1 MGAEAARVMTWD
13 EFKVPF
19 LKHHSPKAVIN
30 RIKEEFI
37 QLRQKGET
45 IDKITGIFLDK
56 LRFCDELVTTEEQKI
71 YYYYN
76 MLSAEYRE
84 FMTPSKYETLT
95 EIINTAREREIELKK
110 QVERGERRAHDVNP
124 SPTKKARTGESGKK
138 VDAKGGSPNCKVCGK
153 GHKGECRFKDKPCPI
168 CNKTG
173 HTASLCPG
181 KVSVCYNC
189 YQPGHKKSECP
200 DLVGK
205 KDVKESP
212 AEAPKAKARSF
223 QLTAAEAKTEPD
235 VVSGI
240 FTINSIPARV
250 LFDTGANKSFI
261 SNGFIR
267 HPSFV
272 LTKLPVPLEVEVG
285 DNKSFIVCDVCRGCK
300 LSIDD
305 EEYLIDLIPMSMG
318 EFQVVVGMGWLAQH
332 HAKVVCFRKE
342 IKLTSPSGKHVTIY
356 GERGGNP
363 IVCSMMK
370 AHKLMKRGCKAFM
383 IYANEPEKESR
394 KIEDVPVVRD
404 FQDVFPEDLPGI
416 PPEREVEFGIEL
428 IPGAKPV
435 AKAPYRL
442 APSELQELMSQIQDL
457 LDKGFIRPSVSPWGA
472 PVLFVRKKDGSMRMC
487 IDYRELNKLT
497 VKNRYPLPRIDDL
510 FDQLQGANWFS
521 KIDLRSGYHQL
532 RVKEED
538 VPKTAFRTR
547 YGHYEFLVMSFGL
560 TNAPAAFM
568 DLMNRV
574 CKPML
579 DKSVIVFI
587 DDILVYSKSEA
598 EHANHL
604 REVLETLRRERL
616 YAKFSKCAFWLR
628 EVQFLGHVISADGV
642 LVDPSKIE
650 AVSKWNP
657 PKNPSEIRSFLG
669 LAGYYRRFIQDFSKI
684 ALPLTKLTQ
693 KKEKFIWG
701 VDQER
706 AFQTLKEKLTQAP
719 VLTLPDGV
727 EDMVVYSDASLSG
740 LGCVLM
746 QRGKV
751 IAYASRQLKIHE
763 KKYPTHDL
771 ELAAV
776 VFALKIWRHY
786 LYGVK
791 CTIYTDHKSLKYFF
805 DQKELNMRQRRWLET
820 VKDYDCEIHYH
831 PGKAN
836 VVADAL
842 SRKADY
848 VPIRVRSM
856 QLVMTSGILE
866 RIREAQLE
874 AMKEE
879 NWKKERIIG
888 QLKDL
893 SDGNDGLKTRSG
905 RIWVP
910 HTCGVKAL
918 LLNEAHKSRYSI
930 HPGATKMYN
939 DLKQNYW
946 WPGMKRDVVRHV
958 EKCLT
963 CLQVKAEHQ
972 KPYGKLQPLEIP
984 VWKWEHIT
992 MDLLTKLPKT
1002 SRGFDAIW

>member
-1 MGAEAARVMTWD
+1 MKEIIAEEVGKAIEGSLSGFIDKIQGTVLSLVEERVKRLEDTVNLMKDKTGERKGCSYKEFMACKPPIYNGEVDPIICQRWISDVEGVFERTHCDEGDFVAYGTGQLRNQAKDWWDNKKKEMGTEAARAMSWD

-45 IDKITGIFLDK
+45 IDKITGIFMDK

-173 HTASLCPG
+173 HTASLCPR

-205 KDVKESP
+205 KDAKESP

-318 EFQVVVGMGWLAQH
+318 EFQVVVGMDWLAQH

-356 GERGGNP
+356 GEKGGSP

-383 IYANEPEKESR
+383 IYANEPEKELR
-394 KIEDVPVVRD
+394 KIENVPVVRD

-657 PKNPSEIRSFLG
+657 PKNPSEIRSFFG
-669 LAGYYRRFIQDFSKI
+669 A
-684 ALPLTKLTQ
+684 
-693 KKEKFIWG
+693 
-701 VDQER
+701 
-706 AFQTLKEKLTQAP
+706 
-719 VLTLPDGV
+719 
-727 EDMVVYSDASLSG
+727 
-740 LGCVLM
+740 C
-746 QRGKV
+746 
-751 IAYASRQLKIHE
+751 
-763 KKYPTHDL
+763 
-771 ELAAV
+771 
-776 VFALKIWRHY
+776 
-786 LYGVK
+786 
-791 CTIYTDHKSLKYFF
+791 
-805 DQKELNMRQRRWLET
+805 
-820 VKDYDCEIHYH
+820 
-831 PGKAN
+831 
-836 VVADAL
+836 
-842 SRKADY
+842 
-848 VPIRVRSM
+848 
-856 QLVMTSGILE
+856 GIL
-866 RIREAQLE
+866 
-874 AMKEE
+874 
-879 NWKKERIIG
+879 
-888 QLKDL
+888 
-893 SDGNDGLKTRSG
+893 
-905 RIWVP
+905 
-910 HTCGVKAL
+910 
-918 LLNEAHKSRYSI
+918 
-930 HPGATKMYN
+930 
-939 DLKQNYW
+939 
-946 WPGMKRDVVRHV
+946 
-958 EKCLT
+958 
-963 CLQVKAEHQ
+963 
-972 KPYGKLQPLEIP
+972 
-984 VWKWEHIT
+984 
-992 MDLLTKLPKT
+992 
-1002 SRGFDAIW
+1002 

>member
-1 MGAEAARVMTWD
+1 MGVEEARVMTWD

-45 IDKITGIFLDK
+45 IDKITGIFMDK

-95 EIINTAREREIELKK
+95 KIINTAREREIELKK
-110 QVERGERRAHDVNP
+110 QVERGERSAHDVNP

-138 VDAKGGSPNCKVCGK
+138 VDVKGGSPSCKVCGK

-173 HTASLCPG
+173 PTTSLCPG

-189 YQPGHKKSECP
+189 YQPDHKKSECP

-205 KDVKESP
+205 RDAKESP
-212 AEAPKAKARSF
+212 AEAPKVKARSF

-250 LFDTGANKSFI
+250 SFDTGANKSFI
-261 SNGFIR
+261 SHGFIR

-272 LTKLPVPLEVEVG
+272 LTKLPVPLEVEIG

-300 LSIDD
+300 LNIDD

-318 EFQVVVGMGWLAQH
+318 EYQVVVGMDWLAQH

-342 IKLTSPSGKHVTIY
+342 IKLISPSGKHVTIY
-356 GERGGNP
+356 GEKGGNP
-363 IVCSMMK
+363 IVCSMLK
-370 AHKLMKRGCKAFM
+370 ANKLMKRGCKAFM
-383 IYANEPEKESR
+383 KYANEPERESR

-404 FQDVFPEDLPGI
+404 FGDVFPEELPGI

-547 YGHYEFLVMSFGL
+547 YGHYEFLVLSFGL

-568 DLMNRV
+568 DLVNRV

-706 AFQTLKEKLTQAP
+706 VFQTLKEKLTQAP

-727 EDMVVYSDASLSG
+727 EDLVVYSDASLSG

-746 QRGKV
+746 QWGKV
-751 IAYASRQLKIHE
+751 IAYASRQLKLH
-763 KKYPTHDL
+763 
-771 ELAAV
+771 
-776 VFALKIWRHY
+776 
-786 LYGVK
+786 
-791 CTIYTDHKSLKYFF
+791 
-805 DQKELNMRQRRWLET
+805 
-820 VKDYDCEIHYH
+820 
-831 PGKAN
+831 
-836 VVADAL
+836 
-842 SRKADY
+842 
-848 VPIRVRSM
+848 
-856 QLVMTSGILE
+856 
-866 RIREAQLE
+866 
-874 AMKEE
+874 
-879 NWKKERIIG
+879 
-888 QLKDL
+888 
-893 SDGNDGLKTRSG
+893 
-905 RIWVP
+905 
-910 HTCGVKAL
+910 
-918 LLNEAHKSRYSI
+918 
-930 HPGATKMYN
+930 
-939 DLKQNYW
+939 
-946 WPGMKRDVVRHV
+946 
-958 EKCLT
+958 
-963 CLQVKAEHQ
+963 
-972 KPYGKLQPLEIP
+972 
-984 VWKWEHIT
+984 
-992 MDLLTKLPKT
+992 
-1002 SRGFDAIW
+1002 